1 MKKVLLSL
9 ILATAMILV
18 TSTSSFAGKT
28 ITFRIG
34 AGHVVENI
42 TWTGAIEKFFV
53 PEVTEEAKKLGYDIE
68 WIKAYGGAV
77 AKLGEALESVE
88 SGILDIA
95 YVNYGFEPSNL
106 RRHNMD
112 FRIPFTCPDPVI
124 VNKSVAALYEK
135 YPDEF
140 ASVFSKRFNQT
151 ILGYGVTDNYCIFST
166 KPIKSVKDL
175 KGLKIG
181 GGGAYLAWLEG
192 TGATPVQSSLNEG
205 YTSLQ
210 TGVYDALITPLGAS
224 YGMKLHEVAP
234 YIILVD
240 FGAKMAGVLTINND
254 KLASL
259 PEDMQQVVINAGKN
273 FTIKEAKLTKDKYAG
288 DKTGLEEAGAT
299 LIQFSDTA
307 KAEWVETIPNVVQ
320 KMIDEFSD
328 ADHNQKE
335 YVLFYWDQFK
345 KQGYDLPVK
354 WELK

>member
-1 MKKVLLSL
+1 MKKLVLSLCLVLSL
-9 ILATAMILV
+9 IIAT
-18 TSTSSFAGKT
+18 TSTSFASKK
-28 ITFRIG
+28 ITFRVG

-53 PEVTEEAKKLGYDIE
+53 PEVTEKAKELGYEIE

-106 RRHNMD
+106 KRHNMD

-124 VNKSVAALYEK
+124 VNNAVAALYEK
-135 YPDEF
+135 YPEEF

-151 ILGYGVTDNYCIFST
+151 ILGYGVTDNYCIYST

-175 KGLKIG
+175 EGMKIG

-240 FGAKMAGVLTINND
+240 FGAKMAGVLTMNND
-254 KLASL
+254 KLNSL
-259 PEDMQQVVINAGKN
+259 PDDLKQVVINAGKN
-273 FTIKEAKLTKDKYAG
+273 FTIKEAKLTKEKYAG
-288 DKTGLEEAGAT
+288 DKEGLKAAGAT
-299 LIQFSDTA
+299 LIQFSDAA
-307 KAEWVETIPNVVQ
+307 KEEWVKTIPNVVQ
-320 KMIDEFSD
+320 KMVDEFSD
-328 ADHNQKE
+328 SDHDQKE
-335 YVLFYWDQFK
+335 YVLYYWKQFD
-345 KQGYDLPVK
+345 KQGYHLPVK
-354 WELK
+354 WELN